1 MSRRFQ
7 SFTEF
12 WPFYVAEH
20 SRKGTRFF
28 HFLGTSLLFLFLA
41 RGIILHSMLYLIYA
55 VAGAYVL
62 AWFSHFVIEKNR
74 PATFRYPLFS
84 LMGDFKMYALILFGR
99 MNREIERLK
108 IRSA

>member
-1 MSRRFQ
+1 VSRHFED
-7 SFTEF
+7 FKEF

-20 SRKGTRFF
+20 SKRGTRVF
-28 HFLGTSLLFLFLA
+28 HFLGTSLLFLFLT
-41 RGIILHSMLYLIYA
+41 RGIFLHSILNLICA
-55 VAGAYVL
+55 VVSAYGL

-84 LMGDFKMYALILFGR
+84 LMGDFKMYALILLGR
-99 MNREIERLK
+99 MNQEIERLK